1 MDRDLRNYKPTL
13 KASWKQKTMAK
24 KGRKTKEAVVT
35 RIAHSLPL
43 RPAVLRELEE
53 MARRLAPVRAAAWR
67 RYGSL
72 KGLHR
77 SAEEIRD
84 QDWMGEGGLASGL
97 ELPARVWKATLSDA
111 LSNIK
116 ANREAAKAAVKDNL
130 WRRVF
135 AGKMDR
141 QACQDKINVLQQDD
155 WLHDPLLHRL
165 MRRHWRRGQSNCDNQ
180 IVLDCQCYCVVDTQE
195 KVTWLQVSGL
205 FPRKRVSIP
214 LKGKHPI
221 SGTIRLILREAE
233 RIEVHY
239 TVAESLAFEPRLC
252 GDKEI
257 GLDKGYSEVFTDN
270 DGDRYGEGLGD
281 LLTKESDRRKALYQS
296 RQELASIAEKAR
308 QRGDEKKASRIE
320 VNNLGTKKRDDHRFS
335 HKCKVR
341 THIYTAVHQVFDK
354 ANSIVVEDLSRPITG
369 YDRGSNTNR
378 RLSAWVKGVEQKAVS
393 TISRRRG
400 ASLDLVNAAYT
411 SQVVPC
417 CLSFGQ
423 RSGDRLYC
431 TECGAV
437 YDADKVAAGNVLD
450 RKTDKE
456 IGLYTPYQKVR
467 SILQS
472 RARQS
477 QWKTCDTVE
486 TAQPGLQQG
495 LSPPEKKPCLPF
507 RSGGRCTRRA

>member
-1 MDRDLRNYKPTL
+1 
-13 KASWKQKTMAK
+13 
-24 KGRKTKEAVVT
+24 
-35 RIAHSLPL
+35 
-43 RPAVLRELEE
+43 
-53 MARRLAPVRAAAWR
+53 
-67 RYGSL
+67 
-72 KGLHR
+72 
-77 SAEEIRD
+77 
-84 QDWMGEGGLASGL
+84 MGEGGLASGL
-97 ELPARVWKATLSDA
+97 GLPARVWKATLSDA

-135 AGKMDR
+135 AGKLDR
-141 QACQDKINVLQQDD
+141 QACQAKIQILQQDD

-165 MRRHWRRGQSNCDNQ
+165 MRRYWRRGHSQCDNQ
-180 IVLDCQCYCVVDTQE
+180 IVLDCQCYAVVDTQE

-205 FPRKRVSIP
+205 FPYKRLSIP

-239 TVAESLAFEPRLC
+239 TVAESIAFEPRPC
-252 GDKEI
+252 GNREI

-281 LLTKESDRRKALYQS
+281 LLREESDRRKVLYQR
-296 RQELASIAEKAR
+296 RQKIALVAQKASK
-308 QRGDEKKASRIE
+308 RGDEKKARRIE
-320 VNNLGTKKRDDHRFS
+320 ANNLGTKKRDDHRFA
-335 HKCKVR
+335 HKCQVR
-341 THIYTAVHQVFDK
+341 THIYTAVHKVFDK
-354 ANSIVVEDLSRPITG
+354 ANSVVVEDLSRPIQG

-378 RLSAWVKGVEQKAVS
+378 RLSAWVKGVEQEAVS
-393 TISRRRG
+393 TLSRRRG

-411 SQVVPC
+411 SQVTPC

-437 YDADKVAAGNVLD
+437 YDADKVAAGAVLD

-456 IGLYTPYQKVR
+456 IGLYTPYHKVR
-467 SILQS
+467 SILQN

-477 QWKTCDTVE
+477 QGKTCDTVE

-495 LSPPEKKPCLPF
+495 LSPPEKKTRLPA
-507 RSGGRCTRRA
+507 RLGGRCKRRA